1 MVYVLL
7 DGVGDLPHP
16 DLDGK
21 TPLEAAS
28 TTHMDALAK
37 NGVMGQVISVGKGI
51 APESDIAVFNMLGY
65 KFQHSDYAGRGV
77 IEAIGI
83 GIDFQDGDLALRGN
97 FATLDND
104 GRIIDRRAGRKIERD
119 DAEKISKEIE
129 SKIKFSNPNAS
140 VVVAPTIGHRIIV
153 RLRDNKPLSSEITN
167 TDPAY
172 TRVDGMGIAKAVSDF
187 MKIEKCIPME
197 QTDDASNAANLVN
210 EFTEQSLEI
219 MKESNEFSNP
229 NATVVVAPTIGHRII
244 VRLRDNK
251 PLSSEITNTD
261 PAYTRVDGMGIAKA
275 VSDFMKIEK
284 CIPME
289 QTDDA
294 SNAANLVNEFTE
306 QSLEIMK
313 ESNVNRQRSEKNKK
327 LLNSILLRDAGNKYP
342 NVKPIN
348 ELHAMNFSCI
358 VDMPVE
364 IGISNI
370 LKMKTFNA
378 GGLTDYEEKAKV
390 AAQAM
395 NTENAIYVHLKGPD
409 EFGHDGDAIGKMKN
423 IEEIDKRFFGTL
435 LNNIDVSKIAVMIS
449 ADHSTPCINKGHS
462 DDPVPLLISG
472 DMIVNDN
479 SQRFTEEDG
488 KKGTIGLIDGANVVK
503 TGIDL
508 FKT

>member
-77 IEAIGI
+77 IEAVGI

-140 VVVAPTIGHRIIV
+140 
-153 RLRDNKPLSSEITN
+153 
-167 TDPAY
+167 
-172 TRVDGMGIAKAVSDF
+172 
-187 MKIEKCIPME
+187 
-197 QTDDASNAANLVN
+197 
-210 EFTEQSLEI
+210 
-219 MKESNEFSNP
+219 
-229 NATVVVAPTIGHRII
+229 VVVAPTIGHRII

-395 NTENAIYVHLKGPD
+395 STENAIYVHLKGPD

-479 SQRFTEEDG
+479 SQRFTEEDS
-488 KKGTIGLIDGANVVK
+488 KKGTIGLIEGANVVK

>member
-1 MVYVLL
+1 MADNNHVKIVYVLL

-21 TPLEAAS
+21 TPLEAAV
-28 TTHMDALAK
+28 TTNMDKLAK

-83 GIDFQDGDLALRGN
+83 GVDFKDGDLALRGN
-97 FATLDND
+97 FATLDNEE
-104 GRIIDRRAGRKIERD
+104 RIIDRRAGRTIERD

-129 SKIKFSNPNAS
+129 NEIKFSNANTS

-153 RLRDNKPLSSEITN
+153 RLRDDKPLSSEITN

-172 TRVDGMGIAKAVSDF
+172 ARVDGMGIAKAVSDF
-187 MKIEKCIPME
+187 MRIEKCIPME
-197 QTDDASNAANLVN
+197 QTEDASNAAKLVN

-219 MKESNEFSNP
+219 MKKSD
-229 NATVVVAPTIGHRII
+229 V
-244 VRLRDNK
+244 NK
-251 PLSSEITNTD
+251 
-261 PAYTRVDGMGIAKA
+261 
-275 VSDFMKIEK
+275 
-284 CIPME
+284 
-289 QTDDA
+289 
-294 SNAANLVNEFTE
+294 
-306 QSLEIMK
+306 
-313 ESNVNRQRSEKNKK
+313 QRSQKNKK

-348 ELHAMNFSCI
+348 ELHAINFSCI

-364 IGISNI
+364 VGISNI
-370 LKMKTFNA
+370 LEMKMFNA

-395 NTENAIYVHLKGPD
+395 QTENAIYVHLKGPD

-435 LNNIDVSKIAVMIS
+435 LDNIDVTKIAVMIS

-472 DMIVNDN
+472 DMITNDD
-479 SQRFTEEDG
+479 SQRFTEEEG
-488 KKGTIGLIDGANVVK
+488 RKGTIGLIEGAQVVK